1 MLTSICPSEMS
12 TEYFSVQLSLVVMYS
27 AIIPEHNFRL
37 IGGQCSVIWN
47 SITESHCIRIN
58 VVYYDR
64 QTRVVKIKYAKA
76 L

>member
-1 MLTSICPSEMS
+1 MSTSICPSEMS
-12 TEYFSVQLSLVVMYS
+12 TEYFSVQLSLVLYA

-47 SITESHCIRIN
+47 SITELNCIPVN
-58 VVYYDR
+58 FVYCDR
-64 QTRVVKIKYAKA
+64 QTRVVKIKYGKA

>member
-12 TEYFSVQLSLVVMYS
+12 TEYFSVQLSLVVLYPV
-27 AIIPEHNFRL
+27 IIPEHNFRL

-47 SITESHCIRIN
+47 SITEFNWIRTN
-58 VVYYDR
+58 LAYCDR
-64 QTRVVKIKYAKA
+64 H